1 MVESEKNDNIRLTKS
16 TLRHYDVNVRFCLS
30 MQLLGLGGEHA
41 AVLCAFLDLPEP
53 HKWRRQFKVLEKQLC
68 PTMEE
73 IKQKSQENAS
83 QHEVKLT

>member
-1 MVESEKNDNIRLTKS
+1 LP
-16 TLRHYDVNVRFCLS
+16 VNAITWIGRGACGS
-30 MQLLGLGGEHA
+30 AMCILGLTRA
-41 AVLCAFLDLPEP
+41 
-53 HKWRRQFKVLEKQLC
+53 RRQFKVLKKQLC